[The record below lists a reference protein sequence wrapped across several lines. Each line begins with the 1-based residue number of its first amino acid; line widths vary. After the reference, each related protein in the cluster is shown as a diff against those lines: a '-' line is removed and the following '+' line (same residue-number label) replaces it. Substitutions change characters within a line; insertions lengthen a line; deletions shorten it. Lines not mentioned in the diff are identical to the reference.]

1 MTPVPGIAAVEAAA
15 GRQPLATLQ
24 ALAEAVMRDASP
36 PPAAPAAAVDT
47 VRLQA
52 PAETQAA
59 QRPLEHLLQ
68 PAQLSAL
75 HAPATD
81 QARPRRVP
89 GEQPRDG
96 AGRGHGAEPD
106 EDQAGDQVSDQAR
119 DQAGDQATDQDDED
133 HRPWQAHGL
142 AEDEASSHAVPPP
155 SAAGGR
161 RHAGRRA
168 DGSFGEAPGREAES
182 LAALLRAHGPADAVA
197 DLARGRRVLLVL
209 PGRGGSAPVA
219 QDDWAGTRGVG
230 VTAGGGQPARPGHP
244 AQAWLLDARRAA
256 RFAAWWSPQGADAR
270 PGPATPDRDWP
281 AWRLFRDG
289 DPLLARGLASLA
301 TVGGGC
307 RLRLGS
313 VAALRFAGP
322 APATAT
328 LAIHDRQRF
337 ADSLGGQWSV
347 VLTVAPPG
355 TGAP

>member
-1 MTPVPGIAAVEAAA
+1 MTPVPGIAAVEAVA

-36 PPAAPAAAVDT
+36 TPSAPGSAMDT

-52 PAETQAA
+52 PAETQAS

-81 QARPRRVP
+81 PARPRQLPAGQDR
-89 GEQPRDG
+89 RG
-96 AGRGHGAEPD
+96 AGSGPGAAPDADRDSHQDHQPEDEGHG
-106 EDQAGDQVSDQAR
+106 
-119 DQAGDQATDQDDED
+119 
-133 HRPWQAHGL
+133 RPRADAP
-142 AEDEASSHAVPPP
+142 AEDEATGQAAPRP

-161 RHAGRRA
+161 GAGGAFGDAGSA
-168 DGSFGEAPGREAES
+168 DAAS
-182 LAALLRAHGPADAVA
+182 LAALLRTHGPADAVA

-209 PGRGGSAPVA
+209 P
-219 QDDWAGTRGVG
+219 AGDATGPWR
-230 VTAGGGQPARPGHP
+230 PAR
-244 AQAWLLDARRAA
+244 AWLLDARRATC
-256 RFAAWWSPQGADAR
+256 FAARWWSAA
-270 PGPATPDRDWP
+270 PDHGWP

-301 TVGGGC
+301 APGVGC

-313 VAALRFAGP
+313 SAALRLAAS
-322 APATAT
+322 APAIAT

-337 ADSLGGQWSV
+337 ADDLGGQWSV

-355 TGAP
+355 SWTP

>member
-24 ALAEAVMRDASP
+24 ALAEAVMRDVSP
-36 PPAAPAAAVDT
+36 APAAPGSAADT

-89 GEQPRDG
+89 GEQQQDG
-96 AGRGHGAEPD
+96 AGSGPGADPD
-106 EDQAGDQVSDQAR
+106 ADQASDQANDQAS
-119 DQAGDQATDQDDED
+119 DQAGDQATDRDDD
-133 HRPWQAHGL
+133 GHRPWQAHEP
-142 AEDEASSHAVPPP
+142 AEGEASSHAVPPP

-168 DGSFGEAPGREAES
+168 DGSFGEAPSPEAES
-182 LAALLRAHGPADAVA
+182 LAAFLRAHGPADAVA

-209 PGRGGSAPVA
+209 PGRGGRAPMA
-219 QDDWAGTRGVG
+219 PDDWAGMRGVG
-230 VTAGGGQPARPGHP
+230 VTAGGGQPAGPGHP

-256 RFAAWWSPQGADAR
+256 RFAAWWSPRGADVPRRA
-270 PGPATPDRDWP
+270 ATPDHDWP

-301 TVGGGC
+301 TAGGGC
-307 RLRLGS
+307 RLRLGN

-337 ADSLGGQWSV
+337 ADTLGGQWSV

-355 TGAP
+355 TGTP